1 MHWAASYLREDL
13 QDIRNESRDTRKRID
28 EVSAEAA
35 SERREIQKQ
44 ITTTNSRI
52 DSYFRWTMMAM
63 IAITGAT
70 AGLIKL

>member
-1 MHWAASYLREDL
+1 
-13 QDIRNESRDTRKRID
+13 
-28 EVSAEAA
+28 VSAEAA

-63 IAITGAT
+63 TGAT
-70 AGLIKL
+70 AGLIEL